1 MPPSKWKWIVVGPT
15 PSALAS
21 LRRLNSLAPTLSI
34 SLAAAATIAG
44 LVRPARVPEELASAA
59 IEEGVRPV
67 FSIFLTDRQSHVY
80 GGERVI
86 NAARLGLEVEPRQRI
101 AADREPD
108 LGQMRL
114 AHIAG
119 RGGSAHL
126 GRDPAGL
133 ERIRQDVAP
142 PPRDREGDE
151 HVAKLALGI
160 GRRAVPGALRPKEIV
175 HSRLN
180 AVVHA
185 GAQIDEPVGPF
196 DQGGEDIGREN
207 VDCENAGDARLRLD
221 ASRLAIADPRIV
233 DHGVEAAEP
242 IDLFG
247 DALRAGDG
255 REIA

>member
-1 MPPSKWKWIVVGPT
+1 MLRSTTTLIR
-15 PSALAS
+15 SAIS
-21 LRRLNSLAPTLSI
+21 SLAKFTNKDEPAPWPSGAP
-34 SLAAAATIAG
+34 SGPNGRFG
-44 LVRPARVPEELASAA
+44 L
-59 IEEGVRPV
+59 GVLRHAETTCRY
-67 FSIFLTDRQSHVY
+67 SDK
-80 GGERVI
+80 
-86 NAARLGLEVEPRQRI
+86 A
-101 AADREPD
+101 
-108 LGQMRL
+108 
-114 AHIAG
+114 
-119 RGGSAHL
+119 
-126 GRDPAGL
+126 
-133 ERIRQDVAP
+133 
-142 PPRDREGDE
+142 
-151 HVAKLALGI
+151 

-185 GAQIDEPVGPF
+185 GAQIDQPVGPF